1 MLTGSWLI
9 GRRLAVGKTVA
20 SWQLAQ
26 VPSAARSPTGR
37 QRPVGSTAS
46 WPVGRQRPVV
56 HTAVSWQ
63 SVQRPSAGSW
73 SNYRQRPARQSGGYP
88 PIGQPAVSGPLA
100 NRWGTT
106 DWPTGRQRPVRQSV
120 GTHRLANRPSAAGT
134 GRQLPVDP
142 SAVNGPS
149 AKRSPT
155 GKRRVLSEQK
165 WHCRDSKPGPSDFKP
180 SVPPLSQACCGSPS
194 LFVSAV
200 HS

>member
-1 MLTGSWLI
+1 MAQRPVGPSAANGPFVTLVLTGSWLI

-20 SWQLAQ
+20 NWQLAQ

-73 SNYRQRPARQSGGYP
+73 SNYRQRPA
-88 PIGQPAVSGPLA
+88 
-100 NRWGTT
+100 
-106 DWPTGRQRPVRQSV
+106 RQSV